1 MKPISSAASN
11 TPLSLIRVIFNR
23 IIGMDDVI
31 SFAVGEPDFPTPPHV
46 IDAVTEAIGTGRIGY
61 TDNSGIRPLRE
72 AVAREFHRFDRID
85 YDPATEIMVTNG
97 GMEGVFLTLAALT
110 NPGDEVLV
118 ADPCYA
124 NYEGTVALNRCT
136 TVPVP
141 TREETG
147 FDLEEGPLRRAITD
161 RAKVILINSPS
172 NPTGATASR
181 ESLEMIARVAVEKDL
196 YVLFDEVYK
205 HLVYGDREFFNL
217 ARLPGMQERT
227 FCVDS
232 VSKAYAMTGW
242 RIGYILGPSEVIG
255 YMPAMQ
261 EPLLSC
267 VSTPAQVA
275 ATAALDG
282 DQSVIE
288 IMRRSYLRRRD
299 LMVDAVNGIDG
310 LSCRTPDGA
319 FYVFVNIEETG
330 LSSENFALRLLDE
343 QRVAVAPG
351 ISFGSLGEG
360 YVRLSYATSDAK
372 IREGMERIGAFV
384 ASLRAR
390 SRLFAG

>member
-31 SFAVGEPDFPTPPHV
+31 SFAVGEPDFGTPPHV
-46 IDAVTEAIGTGRIGY
+46 IDAATATIRNDRIGY
-61 TDNSGIRPLRE
+61 TDNSGIKQLRE

-124 NYEGTVALNRCT
+124 NYEGTIALNRCT

-161 RAKVILINSPS
+161 RSKVILINSPS

-205 HLVYGDREFFNL
+205 HLVYGGREYFNI
-217 ARLPGMQERT
+217 ARLPGMKERT
-227 FCVDS
+227 FCIDS

-242 RIGYILGPSEVIG
+242 RIGYVLGPERGHQVHARHAG
-255 YMPAMQ
+255 AH
-261 EPLLSC
+261 
-267 VSTPAQVA
+267 AQ
-275 ATAALDG
+275 LRQRPRPG
-282 DQSVIE
+282 GRH
-288 IMRRSYLRRRD
+288 RRPRRRPVGHRD
-299 LMVDAVNGIDG
+299 DAAQLPPPARPHGG
-310 LSCRTPDGA
+310 RRQRHRRRELQHPGRR
-319 FYVFVNIEETG
+319 
-330 LSSENFALRLLDE
+330 LLRLHEYRGD
-343 QRVAVAPG
+343 RAVLGGLRPAPAG
-351 ISFGSLGEG
+351 RAAGRGGPRNLIRLPRRELRPALLRHLGC
-360 YVRLSYATSDAK
+360 ADP
-372 IREGMERIGAFV
+372 
-384 ASLRAR
+384 
-390 SRLFAG
+390 

>member
-31 SFAVGEPDFPTPPHV
+31 SFAVGEPDFGTPPHV
-46 IDAVTEAIGTGRIGY
+46 IDAATATIRNDRIGY
-61 TDNSGIRPLRE
+61 TDNSGIKQLRE

-124 NYEGTVALNRCT
+124 NYEGTIALNRCT

-161 RAKVILINSPS
+161 RSKVILINSPS

-205 HLVYGDREFFNL
+205 HLVYGGREYFNI
-217 ARLPGMQERT
+217 ARLPGMKERT
-227 FCVDS
+227 FCIDS

-242 RIGYILGPSEVIG
+242 RIGYVLGPSEVIK

-261 EPLLSC
+261 EPMLSC
-267 VSTPAQVA
+267 VNAPAQVA

-288 IMRRSYLRRRD
+288 TMRLSYLRRRD
-299 LMVDAVNGIDG
+299 LMVEAVNGIDG
-310 LSCRTPDGA
+310 VSCNTPDGA
-319 FYVFVNIEETG
+319 FYVFMNIEETG
-330 LSSENFALRLLDE
+330 LSSEDFALRLLDE

-351 ISFGSLGEG
+351 ISFGSLGES
-360 YVRLSYATSDAK
+360 YVRLSYATSDAQ
-372 IREGMERIGAFV
+372 IHEGMERIGAFV

-390 SRLFAG
+390 SQLIAG

>member
-31 SFAVGEPDFPTPPHV
+31 SFAVGEPDFGTPPHV
-46 IDAVTEAIGTGRIGY
+46 IDAATATIRNDRIGY
-61 TDNSGIRPLRE
+61 TDNSGIKQLRE

-124 NYEGTVALNRCT
+124 NYEGTIALNRCT

-161 RAKVILINSPS
+161 RSKVILINSPS

-205 HLVYGDREFFNL
+205 HLVYGGREYFNI
-217 ARLPGMQERT
+217 ARLPGMKERT
-227 FCVDS
+227 FCIDS

-242 RIGYILGPSEVIG
+242 RIGYVLGPSEVIK

-261 EPLLSC
+261 EPMLSC
-267 VSTPAQVA
+267 VNAPAQVA
-275 ATAALDG
+275 ATAAL
-282 DQSVIE
+282 E
-288 IMRRSYLRRRD
+288 RRPVGHRDDAAQLPPPARPHGGGRQRHRRRE
-299 LMVDAVNGIDG
+299 LQHPGRR
-310 LSCRTPDGA
+310 L
-319 FYVFVNIEETG
+319 
-330 LSSENFALRLLDE
+330 LRLHEYRGD
-343 QRVAVAPG
+343 RAVLGGLRPAPAG
-351 ISFGSLGEG
+351 RAAGRGGPRNLIRLPRRELRPALLRHLGC
-360 YVRLSYATSDAK
+360 ADP
-372 IREGMERIGAFV
+372 
-384 ASLRAR
+384 
-390 SRLFAG
+390 